1 MQCPSCSANNDSD
14 AAFCIECGRPF
25 SMESPISRAK
35 SRKAYLFALALIPVL
50 AAVTWLGYYK
60 FILPE
65 GIVAV
70 VNGEE
75 IKLSELDAAAP
86 RSQGMEE
93 AAYRNFRYQTLN
105 ALIME
110 RFVIQEARAAGI
122 RVSGEEV
129 SSAVAKARASS
140 GLDNAAFM
148 RQVESQYG
156 NKKFFEGVLERQLLM
171 MKFLWEKIVPRGA
184 DPQTAHIAVNTWLQN
199 ASGKA
204 AVRIDL
210 SEEISGSGCACCNG
224 GGASAQGSLTPE
236 QSKVAREAG
245 LAYWHGKYGPESV
258 AAQVKDYGC
267 HMQIDI
273 VKNNKIVS
281 SLRYQAGKISEM

>member
-1 MQCPSCSANNDSD
+1 MD
-14 AAFCIECGRPF
+14 
-25 SMESPISRAK
+25 K
-35 SRKAYLFALALIPVL
+35 
-50 AAVTWLGYYK
+50 T
-60 FILPE
+60 
-65 GIVAV
+65 
-70 VNGEE
+70 
-75 IKLSELDAAAP
+75 
-86 RSQGMEE
+86 
-93 AAYRNFRYQTLN
+93 AYRNFRYQTLN

-110 RFVIQEARAAGI
+110 RFVLQEARAAGI
-122 RVSGEEV
+122 RVSGEEIL
-129 SSAVAKARASS
+129 SAAAKAQASS
-140 GLDNAAFM
+140 GLDHAAFI
-148 RQVESQYG
+148 RLNESQYG
-156 NKKFFEGVLERQLLM
+156 NEKNFERALERQLLII
-171 MKFLWEKIVPRGA
+171 KFFSEKIVPRGA

-224 GGASAQGSLTPE
+224 GGASAQGSPTSE
-236 QSKVAREAG
+236 QTKVARDAG

-258 AAQVKDYGC
+258 VAQVKDYGC